1 MLRISTEKPL
11 GDTENEAGQS
21 REDRGERR
29 QIPAAY
35 KVDPPD
41 KFQSQPE
48 RVPEPGD
55 QTIRTDPV
63 VPVSEPEMED
73 LSDTTLYPP
82 DLSDTPMNP
91 PPAEASSEDG
101 GELPDQVDLPSDTG
115 SDEWTKWDEYPLQSG
130 PPGDEQP
137 PENRLQLE
145 KKRKMKEKSEY
156 TKKRQR
162 GTAGITESEPEVD
175 ESPLGLGQPSDQED
189 VNYRPY
195 RAVTRERIA
204 NRRGRARWFEPTCNR
219 LTTPDQN
226 LPKRKES
233 DKKTRSWFLTTLVSG

>member
-1 MLRISTEKPL
+1 M
-11 GDTENEAGQS
+11 
-21 REDRGERR
+21 ERR
-29 QIPAAY
+29 QVPAAY
-35 KVDPPD
+35 RVDPPD
-41 KFQSQPE
+41 EFQSQPE

-55 QTIRTDPV
+55 QTSRTNPV

-175 ESPLGLGQPSDQED
+175 EGPLGLGQPSDQED

-195 RAVTRERIA
+195 RAVTGERIA

-226 LPKRKES
+226 PPKRQES
-233 DKKTRSWFLTTLVSG
+233 DKKTRSWVPPAIVHWWDQQFGRSKTDPVIVKL